1 MASSGDLL
9 KGLGALFL
17 ALCWSMV
24 GCEAVN
30 NGLARTPQM
39 GYNTWYSFQC
49 NLHEDLLMKEV

>member
-1 MASSGDLL
+1 MAKSVHF
-9 KGLGALFL
+9 AAFL